1 MKIFFVKLA
10 LVFKLNGVKKSAICM
25 FLLFVFF
32 SLNIFFKADLNKY
45 FKLFNAI
52 IINPVLIVAMFYYR
66 NKERKDISVKRMG
79 KSNQLPAF
87 FFLLAA
93 ICLFIREFSG
103 RLPLICKVASAYLF
117 VFFLVLGISSWLW
130 TNRVLFKQIDNQY
143 PEL

>member
-25 FLLFVFF
+25 FFLFVFVA
-32 SLNIFFKADLNKY
+32 LDVLFKADLNKY
-45 FKLFNAI
+45 FKLFNAT
-52 IINPVLIVAMFYYR
+52 IINPVLFIAMIYYW
-66 NKERKDISVKRMG
+66 NKEKKDTRVKRMG
-79 KSNQLPAF
+79 KSNQLPVF